1 MVPTLILI
9 NPWIIDFAAYDLW
22 SRPLGLL
29 GLAGMLRHRGYD
41 VRLIDCLDIHHTG
54 MIPGSGTVSPIR
66 RAYGT
71 GKFWRTEIPPPEPLA
86 SIPRPYS
93 RYGISED
100 VFVQALETV
109 SRPSAIL
116 VTSHMTYWYPG
127 VQEAISLARRVHPRV
142 PVLLGGIYA
151 RLCRKH
157 AVEHSGA
164 DLVVDLKD
172 DADPETVP
180 GLLQGMGI
188 PRPVKPLAPPPSF
201 PAFDLLGRQDAICVM
216 TSTGCP
222 FRCGYC
228 AGPFLHPCFRQRT
241 IPSVLEEIGYWRDR
255 MDFRDVAF
263 YDDALLVNADR
274 HLHPLM
280 EALSEQAPGLRFH
293 TPNALHIR
301 EITGTTAR
309 MLHRTGFRTIRL
321 GLETTD
327 DGLRKGMD
335 CKVHEGDFERA
346 VDRLRSA
353 GYGRRDIGVYVMMGL
368 PGQSVD
374 SVERTIRAVDQAGA
388 VPFLTEYSPIP
399 HTLLWK
405 QALETSS
412 WDLREP
418 LFQNNTLIP
427 CWDQGKR
434 ARSSALRNLVK
445 ALRRPRRGEGG
456 FSGEA

>member
-1 MVPTLILI
+1 MASTLILI

-29 GLAGMLRHRGYD
+29 GLAGILRHQGYD
-41 VRLIDCLDIHHTG
+41 VRLIDCLDIHHPG
-54 MIPGSGTVSPIR
+54 MVPGGGAVSPVR

-71 GKFWRTEIPPPEPLA
+71 GKFRRTEIRPPEPLA
-86 SIPRPYS
+86 SIQRPYS

-100 VFVQALETV
+100 VFVQALESV
-109 SRPSAIL
+109 PRPSAVL

-127 VQEAISLARRVHPRV
+127 VQEAISLVRRVHPRV

-151 RLCRKH
+151 RLCRSH
-157 AVEHSGA
+157 AIQHSGA

-172 DADPETVP
+172 DADPGTVP

-188 PRPVKPLAPPPSF
+188 PRPVKPVTPPPSF
-201 PAFDLLGRQDAICVM
+201 PAFDLLGRRDAICVM

-228 AGPFLHPCFRQRT
+228 AGPFLHPCFHQRPVT
-241 IPSVLEEIGYWRDR
+241 AVLEEIGYWRDR
-255 MDFRDVAF
+255 IDLRDVAF
-263 YDDALLVNADR
+263 YDDALLVNAER

-280 EALSEQAPGLRFH
+280 EALSEQAPELRFH

-301 EITGTTAR
+301 EITETTAR

-327 DGLRKGMD
+327 HGLRKGMD
-335 CKVHEGDFERA
+335 CKVNEGDFERA

-374 SVERTIRAVDQAGA
+374 SVEQTIREVDQAGA
-388 VPFLTEYSPIP
+388 VPFLAEYSPIP

-405 QALETSS
+405 LALETSS

-427 CWDQGKR
+427 CWDQEKR
-434 ARSSALRNLVK
+434 AQSSGLRALANGV
-445 ALRRPRRGEGG
+445 RRPRRGEDG
-456 FSGEA
+456 FPEEA